1 MHAFDVECEFNENQ
15 GFTVLKPEQWT
26 KGGFT
31 FPPTEDQRCS
41 EPNCFT
47 QNFEYSASDLQI
59 EVKSHVVKMYWLHEL
74 VFRQWQ
80 IYQQPAVSR
89 SSIFA
94 Q

>member
-15 GFTVLKPEQWT
+15 GFTVLKPEQWNE
-26 KGGFT
+26 KGFT

-47 QNFEYSASDLQI
+47 HTFEYSASDLQI
-59 EVKSHVVKMYWLHEL
+59 EVKVTLEISIIQPIWLHEL

-80 IYQQPAVSR
+80 IYQ
-89 SSIFA
+89 
-94 Q
+94 